1 MSIDPSQ
8 APDLLEKAQSEA
20 DKTPV
25 AKLNATME
33 HANYGLAAAQRGIK
47 ERGAQQE
54 KELGEASL
62 HSLMNMRQKQG
73 QAEEQGEDLFT
84 KSQRAIAKARQDRSE
99 KPVPEPTQTHLP
111 RALKLS

>member
-1 MSIDPSQ
+1 MISPTQ
-8 APDLLEKAQSEA
+8 APEELQKAESESQN
-20 DKTPV
+20 TPA

-54 KELGEASL
+54 KESGEASI

-73 QAEEQGEDLFT
+73 RAEEQGEDLFM

-99 KPVPEPTQTHLP
+99 KPVPEPTQTRLP
-111 RALKLS
+111 RGLKLS